1 MRPFRKHGPVLSE
14 RGRVALACVLTAAA
28 ALIAAVAAIEPS
40 SPETGEPLHQREPI
54 Q

>member
-1 MRPFRKHGPVLSE
+1 MRPFRKRGAVLSE

-28 ALIAAVAAIEPS
+28 ALAAAVAAIEPAS
-40 SPETGEPLHQREPI
+40 RETGEPFHQREPI